1 VVLLSQGTAGPT
13 PGKSLKARIR
23 ELLDRV
29 DRSLCIDQDWWAY
42 RLGWEVSR
50 TGFGARRYRDP
61 RFDALRLARGEVD
74 GGVRA

>member
-1 VVLLSQGTAGPT
+1 MSHGAARHTT
-13 PGKSLKARIR
+13 RKSLTARIR
-23 ELLDRV
+23 GSLERA

-42 RLGWEVSR
+42 RLGWQVSR

-61 RFDALRLARGEVD
+61 RFDTLRRTKGEVD

>member
-1 VVLLSQGTAGPT
+1 MSHGTVGHG
-13 PGKSLKARIR
+13 PGKGLKARIR
-23 ELLDRV
+23 GSLDRA

-42 RLGWEVSR
+42 RLGWQVSR

-61 RFDALRLARGEVD
+61 RFDTFRRIRGEVD

>member
-1 VVLLSQGTAGPT
+1 MSHGTARRT
-13 PGKSLKARIR
+13 PGKSLTARIR
-23 ELLDRV
+23 GSLERA

-42 RLGWEVSR
+42 RLGWQVSR

-61 RFDALRLARGEVD
+61 RFDTLRRTKGEVD